1 MLVVDSHCHLDFE
14 GLSDHLPEILARAE
28 QAGVGLMVSIS
39 SRVRKFDKLLRIAE

>member
-14 GLSDHLPEILARAE
+14 ALQNDLPGVIARAG

-39 SRVRKFDKLLRIAE
+39 SRVA